1 MGKKAARNAN
11 GKKIESVELTFGEL
25 TPKQEEFMR
34 ASTKYVG
41 YGGARGGGKSHA
53 ARYKAVGLA
62 MTYPGIRILMVRAH
76 YNELEENLINP
87 IRRWVPTALYS
98 YNGSSHLMT
107 FYNGPD
113 GTAGSIIKFGHW
125 DSVAAE
131 NEYQGIEYDCIFIDE
146 ATQFSERTFKYLASC
161 LRGTNPDFP
170 RRMYLTCNPGGV
182 GHRWVKRLFID
193 REFKTNEEDERAN
206 ENPDDYSFIFAKVSD
221 NPYLMEAS
229 PGYVQQLASLPPE
242 LKAAHL
248 DGDWNS
254 LSGSY
259 FKNFSET
266 KHVFR
271 EFVIPKHWPLYS
283 SMDYGLDMFAFGWWA
298 VDTDGRCWLFRYF
311 EERNLVVKDA
321 AKAARENTLP
331 DEEITITYA
340 PPDMWN
346 RSKDS
351 GKTVAELFA
360 QYKLPVVRSDNNRQ
374 QGHLIVRNMLQDIPL
389 KDPDVIALYPEGK
402 APAKLPALMIFDTCK
417 PVIEDLRDIQADEKN
432 PNDCAKQPHD
442 VTHSVDMVRYFCV
455 SRVTPAEVKDETK
468 DDYWVEEEY
477 DEDMES
483 YMCGGEMT
491 DSYMNFSA

>member
-1 MGKKAARNAN
+1 MPKRSVKDAA
-11 GKKIESVELTFGEL
+11 GKKIESAKLVFGPLTE
-25 TPKQEEFMR
+25 KQKLFME
-34 ASTKYVG
+34 ATTKYVG

-53 ARYKAVGLA
+53 ARYKAVGMA
-62 MTYPGIRILMVRAH
+62 MAFPGIRILMVRAH

-87 IRRWVPTALYS
+87 IRKWVPVSMYS
-98 YNGSSHLMT
+98 YNGTSHLIK
-107 FYNGPD
+107 FFNG
-113 GTAGSIIKFGHW
+113 SEIKFGHW
-125 DSVAAE
+125 DSAAAE
-131 NEYQGIEYDCIFIDE
+131 NEYQGIQYDTIFIDE
-146 ATQFSERTFKYLASC
+146 ATQFSERTFRYLATC

-193 REFKTNEEDERAN
+193 RDFKLNEDDPRAN

-242 LKAAHL
+242 LRAAHL

-259 FKNFSET
+259 FKNFSES
-266 KHVFR
+266 KHVCRPFT
-271 EFVIPKHWPLYS
+271 IPKTWPLYRS
-283 SMDYGLDMFAFGWWA
+283 FDYGLDMFALGFWA

-311 EERNLVVKDA
+311 EQDNLIVKDA
-321 AKAARENTLP
+321 AQQALDNTLP
-331 DEEITITYA
+331 GEEITITYA

-346 RSKDS
+346 RSKDN

-360 QYKLPVVRSDNNRQ
+360 QYKLPIVRSDNNRQ
-374 QGHLIVRNMLQDIPL
+374 QGHLVVRNMLHGIPL
-389 KDPDVIALYPEGK
+389 NDPYVISMFPAGK
-402 APAKLPALMIFDTCK
+402 APKKMPGLMIFDTCK

-455 SRVTPAEVKDETK
+455 SRVSPAEQEKEPPDP
-468 DDYWVEEEY
+468 YEE
-477 DEDMES
+477 DFKLEDMEE
-483 YMCGGEMT
+483 YMCGGEIT
-491 DSYMNFSA
+491 EEYMSFSA

>member
-1 MGKKAARNAN
+1 MAKRAAKNAS
-11 GKKIESVELTFGEL
+11 GKKIEKAQLVFGALTD
-25 TPKQEEFMR
+25 KQTQFMQ

-41 YGGARGGGKSHA
+41 YGGARGGGKSFA

-62 MTYPGIRILMVRAH
+62 VSYPGIRILMVRAH

-87 IRRWVPTALYS
+87 IRRWMPTAMYS
-98 YNGSSHLMT
+98 YNGSSHLLT
-107 FYNGPD
+107 IYNGD
-113 GTAGSIIKFGHW
+113 GQPNSEIKFGHW

-131 NEYQGIEYDCIFIDE
+131 NEYQGIEYDVIFIDE

-161 LRGTNPDFP
+161 LRGVNPDFP

-193 REFKTNEEDERAN
+193 RDFHVDEEDPRAN
-206 ENPDDYSFIFAKVSD
+206 ENPEDYSFIFAKVTD

-271 EFVIPKHWPLYS
+271 EFAIPKHWPLYT
-283 SMDYGLDMFAFGWWA
+283 SMDYGLDMFAFCWWA

-311 EERNLVVKDA
+311 EEKNLVVKDA
-321 AKAARENTLP
+321 AHAALAHTLP
-331 DEEITITYA
+331 DENITITYG

-346 RSKDS
+346 RTKDT

-360 QYKLPVVRSDNNRQ
+360 QYRLPLVKSDNNRQ
-374 QGHLIVRNMLQDIPL
+374 QGHLVVRNMLQDIPL
-389 KDPDVIALYPEGK
+389 KDPDVRALYPEGT
-402 APAKLPALMIFDTCK
+402 APDRLPALMIFDCCK

-442 VTHSVDMVRYFCV
+442 VTHSVDAVRYFCV
-455 SRVTPAEVKDETK
+455 SRVTPAEAPTEI
-468 DDYWVEEEY
+468 
-477 DEDMES
+477 DEDFYEEDDAETGMEA
-483 YMCGGEMT
+483 YMCGGEIT
-491 DSYMNFSA
+491 EAYVAYGA

>member
-1 MGKKAARNAN
+1 
-11 GKKIESVELTFGEL
+11 
-25 TPKQEEFMR
+25 
-34 ASTKYVG
+34 
-41 YGGARGGGKSHA
+41 
-53 ARYKAVGLA
+53 
-62 MTYPGIRILMVRAH
+62 
-76 YNELEENLINP
+76 
-87 IRRWVPTALYS
+87 
-98 YNGSSHLMT
+98 
-107 FYNGPD
+107 
-113 GTAGSIIKFGHW
+113 
-125 DSVAAE
+125 
-131 NEYQGIEYDCIFIDE
+131 
-146 ATQFSERTFKYLASC
+146 
-161 LRGTNPDFP
+161 
-170 RRMYLTCNPGGV
+170 MYLTCNPGGV

-193 REFKTNEEDERAN
+193 RDFKTNEEDERAN
-206 ENPDDYSFIFAKVSD
+206 ENPADYSFIFAKLTD

-229 PGYVQQLASLPPE
+229 PGYMQQLASLPPE

-271 EFVIPKHWPLYS
+271 EFAIPKHWPMYS

-321 AKAARENTLP
+321 AKAAREHTLP

-346 RSKDS
+346 RSKDT

-374 QGHLIVRNMLQDIPL
+374 QGHLIMRNMLQDIPL

-402 APAKLPALMIFDTCK
+402 APTKLPALMFFDTCK
-417 PVIEDLRDIQADEKN
+417 PVIEDMRDVQADEKN

-442 VTHSVDMVRYFCV
+442 VTHSVDMCRYFVV
-455 SRVTPAEVKDETK
+455 SRVTPAEAKDETK
-468 DDYWVEEEY
+468 DDYWFEEEF

>member
-1 MGKKAARNAN
+1 MAKQAVTDAN
-11 GKKIESVELTFGEL
+11 GKKIDTSKLIFGPLTE
-25 TPKQEEFMR
+25 KQQLFMQ
-34 ASTKYVG
+34 AETKYVG

-53 ARYKAVGLA
+53 ARYKAVGMA
-62 MTYPGIRILMVRAH
+62 MKFEGIRILMVRAH

-87 IRRWVPTALYS
+87 IRRWVPTSMYS
-98 YNGSSHLMT
+98 YNGSSHLMK
-107 FYNGPD
+107 FFNG
-113 GTAGSIIKFGHW
+113 SEIKFGHW

-131 NEYQGIEYDCIFIDE
+131 NEYQGIQYDVIFIDE
-146 ATQFSERTFKYLASC
+146 ATQFSERTFKYLSTC
-161 LRGTNPDFP
+161 MRGVNPDFP

-193 REFKTNEEDERAN
+193 RDFKTNEDDPRAN

-242 LKAAHL
+242 LRAAHL
-248 DGDWNS
+248 DGDWDS

-266 KHVFR
+266 KHVCR
-271 EFVIPKHWPLYS
+271 EFPIPKSWPLYRS
-283 SMDYGLDMFAFGWWA
+283 FDYGLDMFSLGYWA
-298 VDTDGRCWLFRYF
+298 VDTDGRCWLYRYF
-311 EERNLVVKDA
+311 EQDNLIVKDA
-321 AKAARENTLP
+321 AQAALENTLP
-331 DEEITITYA
+331 DEDIIVTYA

-346 RSKDS
+346 RSKDN

-360 QYKLPVVRSDNNRQ
+360 QYKVPIVRSDNNRQ
-374 QGHLIVRNMLQDIPL
+374 QGHLVVRNMLHNIPL
-389 KDPDVIALYPEGK
+389 NDPYVISMFPPNK
-402 APAKLPALMIFDTCK
+402 APKKMPGLMIFDVCK

-455 SRVTPAEVKDETK
+455 SRVSPAEQQTEAPDP
-468 DDYWVEEEY
+468 YEEE
-477 DEDMES
+477 DKLENMEEF
-483 YMCGGEMT
+483 MCGGEIT
-491 DSYMNFSA
+491 DQYMSFAI